1 MKFSNCSK
9 LPDVPNIRFCG
20 LNGHLWSK
28 LEVCLSIAYHVT
40 IYKHFSSL
48 RPLLVL
54 GSHTSLSY
62 LNAAVLFDYVFIH
75 KYQNLIWFRSRLIL
89 LLPLFSSS
97 CVFLVTGSARLRL
110 RGDNNNTGH
119 RRCNCQSLSPNKVA
133 SLVQRL
139 HYLFRASLHSCCRNA
154 AFLSFSSEGQK
165 LARLK

>member
-1 MKFSNCSK
+1 MGPRLIATLKAEETLFSLLMEIQKNLVNLFNVWHKLRCFFMKFSNCSK

-97 CVFLVTGSARLRL
+97 CVFWSLALLGSAPSA
-110 RGDNNNTGH
+110 
-119 RRCNCQSLSPNKVA
+119 RRQ
-133 SLVQRL
+133 Q
-139 HYLFRASLHSCCRNA
+139 
-154 AFLSFSSEGQK
+154 
-165 LARLK
+165 